1 MNKNKKQSVR
11 KADITYPDGRKFY
24 VNHKNGN
31 TLDNRAENL
40 ELIEIKQN
48 SSDEN

>member
-1 MNKNKKQSVR
+1 MSKSKKQLVK

-31 TLDNRAENL
+31 TLDNRVANL
-40 ELIEIKQN
+40 ELIEIKKN
-48 SSDEN
+48 SKDEN